1 MSVTTSTNSVREYVN
16 LPFDLTLEQ
25 AEETKR
31 TLQENVDEAYDVS
44 ILLGGADDA
53 NGYAVG
59 FRRVLDTGHEIHAEI
74 HEPPQGSMQAAS
86 TTQEG
91 TQPS

>member
-1 MSVTTSTNSVREYVN
+1 MREYIN
-16 LPFDLTLEQ
+16 LPFDLTLKQ
-25 AEETKR
+25 AEVLKK
-31 TLQENVDEAYDVS
+31 TLQEDVDDAYDVA
-44 ILLGGADDA
+44 ILLGGKDDA
-53 NGYAVG
+53 HGYAVG
-59 FRRVLDTGHEIHAEI
+59 YRRVLETGHEIHAEI